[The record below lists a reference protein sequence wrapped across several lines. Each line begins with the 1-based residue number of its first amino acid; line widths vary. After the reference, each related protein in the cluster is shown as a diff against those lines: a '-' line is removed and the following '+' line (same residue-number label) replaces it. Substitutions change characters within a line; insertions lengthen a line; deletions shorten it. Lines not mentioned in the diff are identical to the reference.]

1 MQHKQQWQITLF
13 LMLFKK
19 LAQNLFTF
27 ADREESLDT
36 LARLG
41 ITVKQAK
48 EEILGL
54 TYQNYYRGPI
64 PDTSSKGGAYWEFGK
79 TVCGEQIFMKLK
91 ADTEHGVAI
100 CFSFHIP
107 DEPLEYPYR
116 KEVKRDERQFLS

>member
-1 MQHKQQWQITLF
+1 MHYKQQGQVTLF
-13 LMLFKK
+13 LILFKE
-19 LAQNLFTF
+19 LAQNRFTF

-54 TYQNYYRGPI
+54 TYQDYYRGPI
-64 PDTSSKGGAYWEFGK
+64 PDTSSKRGVYWEFGK
-79 TVCGEQIFMKLK
+79 SVCGEQIFMKLK
-91 ADTEHGVAI
+91 ADTEHDVAI
-100 CFSFHIP
+100 CFSFHVP

-116 KEVKRDERQFLS
+116 KRGEKR